1 MLERIEV
8 VEKKRQRENDGVLK
22 DIKKWIEKNLP
33 KDTYVFYKNWGG
45 GFNKSGRP
53 DIEITYRG
61 QVNYWELK
69 DEDGTLST
77 LQIECIAAYKRAS
90 KIVYVTNSLIEFLTV
105 WKRIYN

>member
-1 MLERIEV
+1 VLNRIEV

-22 DIKKWIEKNLP
+22 VIKKWIEKTLP
-33 KDTYVFYKNWGG
+33 KGTYVFYKNWGG
-45 GFNKSGRP
+45 GFNKAGRP

-69 DEDGTLST
+69 DEDGMLST

-90 KIVYVTNSLIEFLTV
+90 KIVYVANSLEEFVTV
-105 WKRIYN
+105 WKRIFN